1 MISQSNG
8 LHILLHLE
16 DCLSLSPFGSV
27 FFFSAPQILE
37 LIYMFYSHVTHNKK
51 EA

>member
-16 DCLSLSPFGSV
+16 NCLSLSPFGSI
-27 FFFSAPQILE
+27 FFSAPQILE